1 MTRFNHKAHWQNVYQ
16 QKQSTE
22 VSWFQDKPAISMQL
36 IAGCAVDRAEAFID
50 VGGGASVL
58 VDHLLADGFTNLSI
72 LDISAAALDVSRN
85 RLGEA
90 ANKVSW
96 LESDITE
103 FDIPLSFSVWHDRAV
118 FHFLTET
125 SDRESYVQALKRS
138 LRVGGHL
145 IIAAFA
151 VGGPDQCSGLPT
163 VQYDANKLSAELG
176 PAFQLV
182 EELTEEHTT
191 PANRQ
196 QKFAYF
202 HFERIDLN

>member
-1 MTRFNHKAHWQNVYQ
+1 
-16 QKQSTE
+16 
-22 VSWFQDKPAISMQL
+22 MQL

-85 RLGEA
+85 RLGET
-90 ANKVSW
+90 ANKVRW
-96 LESDITE
+96 IESDITE

-176 PAFQLV
+176 LAFQLV